1 MLFTLFVNQTRILNM
16 LTFLTLYFFH
26 IAMEPMIGQGSPG
39 SYILE
44 TALTNAGIGTILF
57 LIWHL
62 TFKRTQKQFEFSL
75 SQNQEQFET
84 ALKQVNE
91 QHKESL
97 EQYKESLELNQKT
110 TDRMLEI
117 MRMEMEHKQLLA
129 GILSEIKTSMKY
141 HMKSHGATNE

>member
-1 MLFTLFVNQTRILNM
+1 ML
-16 LTFLTLYFFH
+16 LTFFMNQASALNVITFMAFCLLQVGSQSILGQNTPGQYLWETL
-26 IAMEPMIGQGSPG
+26 IATG
-39 SYILE
+39 
-44 TALTNAGIGTILF
+44 GTSSVLF
-57 LIWHL
+57 IIWHL

-75 SQNQEQFET
+75 TQNQEQFET
-84 ALKQVNE
+84 ALKQVNQ

-117 MRMEMEHKQLLA
+117 MKMEMEHKQLLA

-141 HMKSHGATNE
+141 HMEIHKG